1 MKSLAALALLLLV
14 AGCQKARVRRPGDA
28 PSAAAASPKSES
40 ERRCPLGHTTI
51 KLVPIVYGMIAM
63 TPERRA
69 QVERYEVAYGGCK
82 VGSMGEHKIVCTT
95 CGAHTNAADSPWY
108 DKTTRVIPTGQGVK

>member
-1 MKSLAALALLLLV
+1 LRSLALLASLLLV
-14 AGCQKARVRRPGDA
+14 VGCEKAGVRRPHDA
-28 PSAAAASPKSES
+28 PSTTAVLPKLGA
-40 ERRCPLGHTTI
+40 ERRCPLGHTTV

-69 QVERYEVAYGGCK
+69 QVDRYEVAFGGCD

-95 CGAHTNAADSPWY
+95 CGTHTYAGSFPWY
-108 DKTTRVIPTGQGVK
+108 DKTTKVIPTGQGVK